1 MINKS
6 NKAILIFSNERDY
19 STLEVIKWLKFY
31 RKKYFLISCV
41 EDLNTYKIILNEDFI
56 NRFSRHLDKV

>member
-31 RKKYFLISCV
+31 RKKIFF
-41 EDLNTYKIILNEDFI
+41 N
-56 NRFSRHLDKV
+56 